1 MVIIILITITI
12 IIRITIIIELTIIII
27 IIIAVI
33 IIITIIAIIK
43 FDHLNQMVSVRMKK
57 IDFSQPF
64 NLINFIVTINTAITT
79 EYVFIIGLII
89 VVKVITIG
97 FVR

>member
-1 MVIIILITITI
+1 
-12 IIRITIIIELTIIII
+12 
-27 IIIAVI
+27 
-33 IIITIIAIIK
+33 
-43 FDHLNQMVSVRMKK
+43 MVSVRMKK
-57 IDFSQPF
+57 IDFSQLF

>member
-1 MVIIILITITI
+1 
-12 IIRITIIIELTIIII
+12 
-27 IIIAVI
+27 
-33 IIITIIAIIK
+33 
-43 FDHLNQMVSVRMKK
+43 MVSVRMKK

-64 NLINFIVTINTAITT
+64 NLINFIVTINTAINT